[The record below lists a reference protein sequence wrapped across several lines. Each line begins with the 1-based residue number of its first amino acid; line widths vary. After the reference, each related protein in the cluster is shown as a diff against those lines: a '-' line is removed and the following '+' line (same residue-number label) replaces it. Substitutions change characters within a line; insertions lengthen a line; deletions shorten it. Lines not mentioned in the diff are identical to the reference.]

1 MNFIKSKKILNNLTT
16 SMTIDAPLIASKA
29 KAGQFIIL
37 KISETGERIPLT
49 ISDFDREKGTI
60 TIIYQKVGKTTYLLD
75 KLNEGDFIQDV
86 VGPLGKPTNLEG
98 YKRFLLIAGGTGTA
112 IIYPQAKAI
121 KEMDKTN
128 KVDIISGF
136 KNKDLIILEEEM
148 SKICDDLVVMTDD
161 GSYGKKGFVTEELK
175 KKLSND
181 KYDLVIAIGPLPM
194 MKAVSE
200 ITKEFNTKTIVSMNP
215 IMIDG
220 TGMCGGCRVK
230 VNGKF
235 KFACIDGPDFDGHEV
250 DFDDTINRLKT
261 YEKIER
267 EDSCNLFN
275 LTTDGKENDSS
286 DKEQEEKYL
295 NKEQKDDNNKKTK
308 AIEQSPETRQH
319 NFSEVSLGYD
329 EELAKKEASRC
340 LGCKKPSCVSGCP
353 VNIDIPKFINYIKND
368 DYMNAYMTITESNAL
383 PAICGR
389 VCPQEKQ
396 CESKCIRGIKGE
408 PVGIG
413 YLERFVADW
422 YFNNKKDENIKKTVE
437 KNGKKVAIVGSG
449 PSGLTC
455 AAELIKLGYDV
466 TVFEALHKPG
476 GVLSYGIPEFRLPK
490 DIVEK
495 EIDSLKNNG
504 VEFETNTI
512 IGKTLTVNDLWDQ
525 NFSAIY
531 IASGAGLPKF
541 MGIEGEQLIGVYSAN
556 EFLTRINLMKAY
568 KENYDTPILK
578 SNSIAVIGGG
588 NVAMDAARCAKR
600 LGAKNVYIV
609 YRRSEKEMPARLE
622 EINHAKEEDI
632 EFKLL
637 SNPIEILGNQNKV
650 NGLKCVKMMLS
661 EPDESGRKSV
671 IPIENSEF
679 VIEVDSVVIA
689 IGNVPNPIVKDSS
702 FGISTKD
709 NGCIIIDENSMTS
722 KDLIFAGGDAVS
734 GAATV
739 ILAMEAGK
747 KAAHSIDE
755 KLSR

>member
-121 KEMDKTN
+121 KEMDKSN

-175 KKLSND
+175 KKLSDD

-275 LTTDGKENDSS
+275 LSTDDKEKDDS

-422 YFNNKKDENIKKTVE
+422 YFNNKKGENIKKTVE

-568 KENYDTPILK
+568 KDNYDTPILK

>member
-121 KEMDKTN
+121 KEMDKSN

-175 KKLSND
+175 KKLSDD

-275 LTTDGKENDSS
+275 LSTDDKEKDDS

-422 YFNNKKDENIKKTVE
+422 YFNNKKGENIKKTVE

-512 IGKTLTVNDLWDQ
+512 IGKSLTVNDLWDQ

-568 KENYDTPILK
+568 KDNYDTPILK

-622 EINHAKEEDI
+622 EVNHAKEEDI